1 MLKDLQKRL
10 ITFMMLGLYS
20 ISSANS
26 FRTLNQTIDLEM
38 SVLINLL
45 RILGTIL
52 FFSIL
57 INQLIKMSSNENE
70 EDNSNKNNSSSKT
83 VTEQKNAKI
92 QENQKI
98 IQQPSKL
105 KIYMPNLSRID
116 ELVKQFESL
125 QNGLKLVHY
134 ELDKN
139 QTIQFNLLK
148 EQVYNEF
155 RKIDWMKNYNKDV
168 ADSYQIIMDDYEN
181 AMMAEY
187 EKLKEQLNY
196 ILKNSIE
203 ENSKTINLIKNI

>member
-1 MLKDLQKRL
+1 MMKFKNLLQKML
-10 ITFMMLGLYS
+10 IGLTTLGLS
-20 ISSANS
+20 AISRANS
-26 FRTLNQTIDLEM
+26 FENISSQMNKIRSASMTLL
-38 SVLINLL
+38 
-45 RILGTIL
+45 
-52 FFSIL
+52 SIV
-57 INQLIKMSSNENE
+57 IFIIIVNQLIKLSFNT
-70 EDNSNKNNSSSKT
+70 KNNSKKNISSSKT
-83 VTEQKNAKI
+83 VIKQKTTKI

-98 IQQPSKL
+98 NTQQSKL

-139 QTIQFNLLK
+139 QTVQFNLLK
-148 EQVYNEF
+148 EQAYNEF
-155 RKIDWMKNYNKDV
+155 KKIDWMKNYNKDI
-168 ADSYQIIMDDYEN
+168 ADSYQTIMDDYEN

-187 EKLKEQLNY
+187 ERLKEHLNY

>member
-1 MLKDLQKRL
+1 MLKNLQKIL
-10 ITFMMLGLYS
+10 ITFMILGLYS
-20 ISSANS
+20 ISSANGLKNIS
-26 FRTLNQTIDLEM
+26 LHM
-38 SVLINLL
+38 STVRSASMLL
-45 RILGTIL
+45 LGIVI
-52 FFSIL
+52 SMI
-57 INQLIKMSSNENE
+57 IVNHLIKLSFNTKN
-70 EDNSNKNNSSSKT
+70 NSNKNNSSSRT
-83 VTEQKNAKI
+83 VTEQKPAKI

-98 IQQPSKL
+98 NNQQPKL

-148 EQVYNEF
+148 EQAYNEF
-155 RKIDWMKNYNKDV
+155 NKIDWMKNHNKDV

-187 EKLKEQLNY
+187 ERLKEQLNY
-196 ILKNSIE
+196 ILKNNIE
-203 ENSKTINLIKNI
+203 ENSNTINLIKNI

>member
-1 MLKDLQKRL
+1 M
-10 ITFMMLGLYS
+10 ILGLSS

-57 INQLIKMSSNENE
+57 INQLIKMSSNE
-70 EDNSNKNNSSSKT
+70 EDISNKNNSSSKT
-83 VTEQKNAKI
+83 VTEQKPTKI

-98 IQQPSKL
+98 THQQFKH

-116 ELVKQFESL
+116 ELVKQFKSL

-148 EQVYNEF
+148 EQAYNEF
-155 RKIDWMKNYNKDV
+155 KKIDWMKNYNKDV
-168 ADSYQIIMDDYEN
+168 ADSYQIILDDYEN

-187 EKLKEQLNY
+187 ERLKEQLNY

-203 ENSKTINLIKNI
+203 ENLNTINLIKNI

>member
-1 MLKDLQKRL
+1 
-10 ITFMMLGLYS
+10 MLGLYS
-20 ISSANS
+20 ISSANGLKNIS
-26 FRTLNQTIDLEM
+26 SHM
-38 SVLINLL
+38 STVRSASMLL
-45 RILGTIL
+45 LGIVI
-52 FFSIL
+52 SMI
-57 INQLIKMSSNENE
+57 IVNHLIKLSFNTKN
-70 EDNSNKNNSSSKT
+70 NSNKYKSSSRT
-83 VTEQKNAKI
+83 VTEQKTAKI

-98 IQQPSKL
+98 THQQFKH

-148 EQVYNEF
+148 EQAYNEF
-155 RKIDWMKNYNKDV
+155 KKIDWMKNYNKDV
-168 ADSYQIIMDDYEN
+168 ADSYQIIMDDYEK

-187 EKLKEQLNY
+187 ERLKEYLNY
-196 ILKNSIE
+196 VLKNSIE

>member
-1 MLKDLQKRL
+1 
-10 ITFMMLGLYS
+10 MLGLYS
-20 ISSANS
+20 ISRANS
-26 FRTLNQTIDLEM
+26 FENISSQMNKIRSASMTLFAI
-38 SVLINLL
+38 V
-45 RILGTIL
+45 ILMIIVNR
-52 FFSIL
+52 F
-57 INQLIKMSSNENE
+57 IKLAFNTK
-70 EDNSNKNNSSSKT
+70 DNSNKNNSSSRT
-83 VTEQKNAKI
+83 VVEQKPTKI

-98 IQQPSKL
+98 NTQQPKL

-139 QTIQFNLLK
+139 HTIQFNLLK
-148 EQVYNEF
+148 EQAYNEF
-155 RKIDWMKNYNKDV
+155 KKIDWMKNYNKDV

-187 EKLKEQLNY
+187 ERLKEHLNY

>member
-1 MLKDLQKRL
+1 
-10 ITFMMLGLYS
+10 MLGLYS
-20 ISSANS
+20 ISSANGLKNIS
-26 FRTLNQTIDLEM
+26 SHM
-38 SVLINLL
+38 STVRSASMLL
-45 RILGTIL
+45 LGIVV
-52 FFSIL
+52 SMI
-57 INQLIKMSSNENE
+57 IVNHLIKLSFNTKN
-70 EDNSNKNNSSSKT
+70 NSNKNKSSSRT
-83 VTEQKNAKI
+83 VTEQKTAKI

-98 IQQPSKL
+98 THQQFKH

-148 EQVYNEF
+148 EQAYNEF
-155 RKIDWMKNYNKDV
+155 KKIDWMKNYNKDV
-168 ADSYQIIMDDYEN
+168 ADSYQIIMDDYEK

-187 EKLKEQLNY
+187 ERLKEYLNY
-196 ILKNSIE
+196 VLKNSIE

>member
-1 MLKDLQKRL
+1 MLKKLQQIL
-10 ITFMMLGLYS
+10 ITFMILGLYS

-26 FRTLNQTIDLEM
+26 FENISSQMSTVRSAITL
-38 SVLINLL
+38 LL
-45 RILGTIL
+45 AIVI
-52 FFSIL
+52 FMIMV
-57 INQLIKMSSNENE
+57 NHLIKLSFNTK
-70 EDNSNKNNSSSKT
+70 DNSNKNNGSLKT
-83 VTEQKNAKI
+83 VTEQKPAKI

-98 IQQPSKL
+98 THQQSKH

-148 EQVYNEF
+148 EQAYNEF
-155 RKIDWMKNYNKDV
+155 KKIDWMKNYNKDV
-168 ADSYQIIMDDYEN
+168 ADSYQIILDDYEN

-187 EKLKEQLNY
+187 ERLKEQLNY

>member
-57 INQLIKMSSNENE
+57 INQLIKMSSNE

-181 AMMAEY
+181 AMMAKY

>member
-1 MLKDLQKRL
+1 MLKNLQKIL
-10 ITFMMLGLYS
+10 ITFMILGLYS
-20 ISSANS
+20 ISSANGLKNIS
-26 FRTLNQTIDLEM
+26 SHM
-38 SVLINLL
+38 STVRSASMLL
-45 RILGTIL
+45 LGIVI
-52 FFSIL
+52 SMI
-57 INQLIKMSSNENE
+57 IVNHLIKLSFNTKN
-70 EDNSNKNNSSSKT
+70 NSNKNNRSLKT
-83 VTEQKNAKI
+83 VTEQKTAKI

-98 IQQPSKL
+98 NNQQSKL

-116 ELVKQFESL
+116 DLVKQFESL

-148 EQVYNEF
+148 EQAYNEF
-155 RKIDWMKNYNKDV
+155 NKIDWMKNHNKDV

-187 EKLKEQLNY
+187 ERLKEHLNY

-203 ENSKTINLIKNI
+203 ENSKTISLIKNI

>member
-1 MLKDLQKRL
+1 MLKNLQKIL
-10 ITFMMLGLYS
+10 ITFITLGLS
-20 ISSANS
+20 AISRANS
-26 FRTLNQTIDLEM
+26 FENISSQMNKIRSASMTLFAI
-38 SVLINLL
+38 V
-45 RILGTIL
+45 ILMIIVNR
-52 FFSIL
+52 F
-57 INQLIKMSSNENE
+57 IKLAFNTK
-70 EDNSNKNNSSSKT
+70 DNSNKNNSSSRT
-83 VTEQKNAKI
+83 VVGQKPTKI

-98 IQQPSKL
+98 NTQQPKL

-139 QTIQFNLLK
+139 HTIQFNLLK
-148 EQVYNEF
+148 EQAYNEF
-155 RKIDWMKNYNKDV
+155 KKIDWMKNYNKDV

-187 EKLKEQLNY
+187 ERLKEHLNY

>member
-1 MLKDLQKRL
+1 MLKNLQKIL
-10 ITFMMLGLYS
+10 LTFMMLGLYS
-20 ISSANS
+20 ISRANS
-26 FRTLNQTIDLEM
+26 FENISSQMNKIRSASMTLFAI
-38 SVLINLL
+38 V
-45 RILGTIL
+45 ILMIIVNR
-52 FFSIL
+52 F
-57 INQLIKMSSNENE
+57 IKLAFNTK
-70 EDNSNKNNSSSKT
+70 DNSNKNNSSSRT
-83 VTEQKNAKI
+83 VVEQKPTKI

-98 IQQPSKL
+98 NTQQPKL

-139 QTIQFNLLK
+139 HTIQFNLLK
-148 EQVYNEF
+148 EQAYNEF
-155 RKIDWMKNYNKDV
+155 KKIDWMKNYNKDV
-168 ADSYQIIMDDYEN
+168 SDSYQIIMDDYEN

-187 EKLKEQLNY
+187 ERLKEHLNY

>member
-1 MLKDLQKRL
+1 
-10 ITFMMLGLYS
+10 MLGLYS

-57 INQLIKMSSNENE
+57 INQLIKMSSNE

-203 ENSKTINLIKNI
+203 ENSNTINLIKNI

>member
-1 MLKDLQKRL
+1 MLKNLQKIL
-10 ITFMMLGLYS
+10 ITFITLGLS
-20 ISSANS
+20 ATSRANS
-26 FRTLNQTIDLEM
+26 FENISSQMNKIRSASMTLFAI
-38 SVLINLL
+38 V
-45 RILGTIL
+45 ILMIIVNR
-52 FFSIL
+52 F
-57 INQLIKMSSNENE
+57 IKLAFNTK
-70 EDNSNKNNSSSKT
+70 DNSNKNNSSSRT
-83 VTEQKNAKI
+83 VVEQKPTKI

-98 IQQPSKL
+98 NTQQPKL

-148 EQVYNEF
+148 EQAYNEF
-155 RKIDWMKNYNKDV
+155 KKIDWMKNHNKDV
-168 ADSYQIIMDDYEN
+168 ADSYQIIIDDYEN

-187 EKLKEQLNY
+187 ERLKEHLNY

>member
-1 MLKDLQKRL
+1 MLKKLQKIL

-20 ISSANS
+20 ISSANGLKNIS
-26 FRTLNQTIDLEM
+26 SHM
-38 SVLINLL
+38 STVRSASMLL
-45 RILGTIL
+45 LGIVI
-52 FFSIL
+52 SMI
-57 INQLIKMSSNENE
+57 IVNHLIKLSFNTKN
-70 EDNSNKNNSSSKT
+70 NSNKNNSSSRT
-83 VTEQKNAKI
+83 VTEQKPAKI

-98 IQQPSKL
+98 THQQSKH

-148 EQVYNEF
+148 EQAYNEF
-155 RKIDWMKNYNKDV
+155 KKIDWMKNYNKDV
-168 ADSYQIIMDDYEN
+168 ADSYQIILDDYEN

-187 EKLKEQLNY
+187 ERLKEQLNY

>member
-1 MLKDLQKRL
+1 MLQNLQKIL
-10 ITFMMLGLYS
+10 ITFITLGLS
-20 ISSANS
+20 AISRANS
-26 FRTLNQTIDLEM
+26 FENISSQMNIIRSASMTLLTI
-38 SVLINLL
+38 VIF
-45 RILGTIL
+45 II
-52 FFSIL
+52 IV
-57 INQLIKMSSNENE
+57 NQLIKLSFNTKN
-70 EDNSNKNNSSSKT
+70 NSNKNISSSKT
-83 VTEQKNAKI
+83 VIKQKPAKI

-98 IQQPSKL
+98 NNQQPKL

-148 EQVYNEF
+148 EQAYNEF
-155 RKIDWMKNYNKDV
+155 KKIDWMKNYNKDV
-168 ADSYQIIMDDYEN
+168 ADSYQIILDDYEN

>member
-1 MLKDLQKRL
+1 MKFKNLLQKML
-10 ITFMMLGLYS
+10 IGLTTLGLS
-20 ISSANS
+20 AISRANS
-26 FRTLNQTIDLEM
+26 FENISSQMNKIKSASMTLFAI
-38 SVLINLL
+38 V
-45 RILGTIL
+45 ILMIIVNR
-52 FFSIL
+52 F
-57 INQLIKMSSNENE
+57 IKLAFNTK
-70 EDNSNKNNSSSKT
+70 DNSNKNNSSSRT
-83 VTEQKNAKI
+83 VVEQKPTKI

-98 IQQPSKL
+98 NTQQPKL

-148 EQVYNEF
+148 EQAYNEF
-155 RKIDWMKNYNKDV
+155 KKIDWMKNHNKDV
-168 ADSYQIIMDDYEN
+168 ADSYQIIIDDYEN

-187 EKLKEQLNY
+187 ERLKEHLNY

>member
-1 MLKDLQKRL
+1 
-10 ITFMMLGLYS
+10 MLGLYS
-20 ISSANS
+20 ISRANS
-26 FRTLNQTIDLEM
+26 FENISSQMNKIRSASMTLFAI
-38 SVLINLL
+38 V
-45 RILGTIL
+45 ILMIIVNR
-52 FFSIL
+52 F
-57 INQLIKMSSNENE
+57 IKLAFNTK
-70 EDNSNKNNSSSKT
+70 DNSNKNNSSSRT
-83 VTEQKNAKI
+83 VVEQKPTKI

-98 IQQPSKL
+98 NTQQPKL

-148 EQVYNEF
+148 EQAYNEF
-155 RKIDWMKNYNKDV
+155 KKIDWMKNHNKDV
-168 ADSYQIIMDDYEN
+168 ADSYQIIIDDYEN

-187 EKLKEQLNY
+187 ERLKEHLNY

>member
-1 MLKDLQKRL
+1 M
-10 ITFMMLGLYS
+10 ILGLYS
-20 ISSANS
+20 ISSANGLKNIS
-26 FRTLNQTIDLEM
+26 LHM
-38 SVLINLL
+38 STVRSASMLL
-45 RILGTIL
+45 LGIVI
-52 FFSIL
+52 SMI
-57 INQLIKMSSNENE
+57 IVNHLIKLSFNTKN
-70 EDNSNKNNSSSKT
+70 NSNKNNSSSRT
-83 VTEQKNAKI
+83 VTEQKPAKI

-98 IQQPSKL
+98 NNQQPKL

-148 EQVYNEF
+148 EQAYNEF
-155 RKIDWMKNYNKDV
+155 NKIDWMKNHNKDV

-187 EKLKEQLNY
+187 ERLKEQLNY
-196 ILKNSIE
+196 ILKNNIE
-203 ENSKTINLIKNI
+203 ENSNTINLIKNI

>member
-1 MLKDLQKRL
+1 MLKNLQKIL

-20 ISSANS
+20 ISRANS
-26 FRTLNQTIDLEM
+26 FENISSQMNKIRSASMTLFAI
-38 SVLINLL
+38 V
-45 RILGTIL
+45 ILMIIVNR
-52 FFSIL
+52 F
-57 INQLIKMSSNENE
+57 IKLAFNTK
-70 EDNSNKNNSSSKT
+70 DNSNKNNSSSRT
-83 VTEQKNAKI
+83 VVEQKPTKI

-98 IQQPSKL
+98 NTQQPKL

-139 QTIQFNLLK
+139 HTIQFNLLK
-148 EQVYNEF
+148 EQAYNEF
-155 RKIDWMKNYNKDV
+155 KKIDWMKNYNKDV

-187 EKLKEQLNY
+187 ERLKEHLNY

>member
-1 MLKDLQKRL
+1 MLKKLQQIL
-10 ITFMMLGLYS
+10 ITFMILGLSS
-20 ISSANS
+20 ISSANGLKNIS
-26 FRTLNQTIDLEM
+26 SHM
-38 SVLINLL
+38 STVRSASMLL
-45 RILGTIL
+45 LGIVI
-52 FFSIL
+52 SMI
-57 INQLIKMSSNENE
+57 IVNHLIKLSFNTKN
-70 EDNSNKNNSSSKT
+70 NSNKNNRSLKT
-83 VTEQKNAKI
+83 VTEQKPAKI

-98 IQQPSKL
+98 TQQFKH

-139 QTIQFNLLK
+139 HTIQFNLLK
-148 EQVYNEF
+148 EQAYNEF
-155 RKIDWMKNYNKDV
+155 KKIDWMKNYNKDV

-187 EKLKEQLNY
+187 ERLKEHLNY

>member
-57 INQLIKMSSNENE
+57 INQLIKMSSNE

-92 QENQKI
+92 QENQKTNN
-98 IQQPSKL
+98 QQPKL

-148 EQVYNEF
+148 EQAYNEF
-155 RKIDWMKNYNKDV
+155 KKIDWMKNYNKDI
-168 ADSYQIIMDDYEN
+168 ADSYQIILDDYEN

-187 EKLKEQLNY
+187 ERLKEQLNY

>member
-1 MLKDLQKRL
+1 MLKNLQKIL
-10 ITFMMLGLYS
+10 ITFITLGLS
-20 ISSANS
+20 AISRANS
-26 FRTLNQTIDLEM
+26 FENISSQMNKIRSASMTLFAI
-38 SVLINLL
+38 V
-45 RILGTIL
+45 ILMIIVNR
-52 FFSIL
+52 F
-57 INQLIKMSSNENE
+57 IKLAFNTK
-70 EDNSNKNNSSSKT
+70 DNSNKNNSSSRT
-83 VTEQKNAKI
+83 VVEQKPTKI

-98 IQQPSKL
+98 NTQQPKL

-139 QTIQFNLLK
+139 HTIQFNLLK
-148 EQVYNEF
+148 EQAYNEF
-155 RKIDWMKNYNKDV
+155 KKIDWMKNYNKDV

-187 EKLKEQLNY
+187 ERLKEQLNY

>member
-1 MLKDLQKRL
+1 MLKNLQKIL
-10 ITFMMLGLYS
+10 ITFITLGLYS
-20 ISSANS
+20 ISRANS
-26 FRTLNQTIDLEM
+26 FRTINLEM
-38 SVLINLL
+38 SVLLNLL

-57 INQLIKMSSNENE
+57 INQLIKMSSNK

-83 VTEQKNAKI
+83 VTEQKPVKI

-98 IQQPSKL
+98 THQQSKH

-148 EQVYNEF
+148 EQAYNEF

-187 EKLKEQLNY
+187 ERLKEQLNY
-196 ILKNSIE
+196 ILKNNIE
-203 ENSKTINLIKNI
+203 ENSNTINLIKNI